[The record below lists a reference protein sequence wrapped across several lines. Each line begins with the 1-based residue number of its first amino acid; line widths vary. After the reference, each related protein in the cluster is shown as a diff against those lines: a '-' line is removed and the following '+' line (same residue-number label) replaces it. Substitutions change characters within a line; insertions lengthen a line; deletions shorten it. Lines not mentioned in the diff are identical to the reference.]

1 MDYKE
6 WLSKIVMDR
15 MELKS
20 RLREI
25 SYILNVRPNAQLM
38 KEMDQILDRL
48 HYLDK
53 IEEEIRSRI

>member
-25 SYILNVRPNAQLM
+25 SYILNVRPNAQLT